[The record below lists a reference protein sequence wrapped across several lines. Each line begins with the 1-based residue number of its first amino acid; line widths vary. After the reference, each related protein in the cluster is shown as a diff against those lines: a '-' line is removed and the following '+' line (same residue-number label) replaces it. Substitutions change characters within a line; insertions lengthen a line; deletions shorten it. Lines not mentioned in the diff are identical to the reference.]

1 MSPNRLL
8 YQMTTTP
15 KLKPK
20 KRMRMQ
26 AALRRVR
33 AHAPAPG
40 MWYAAAP
47 GAEFADAP
55 AEAAAEAP
63 TVYVSRNAAVFG
75 SASAPTPA
83 VAPFGVEAPAASAG
97 FMPLTLDPYP
107 GTQVQPHWLRH
118 CAHVCS
124 DRLCMSASMQ
134 RRQAQHQL
142 LALCPV
148 A

>member
-1 MSPNRLL
+1 MSPITLL
-8 YQMTTTP
+8 YQMTTAP
-15 KLKPK
+15 ESKPRK
-20 KRMRMQ
+20 CTRMQ

-47 GAEFADAP
+47 VADFADAP

-75 SASAPTPA
+75 SAAAPTPG

-124 DRLCMSASMQ
+124 HHLYMSATMQ
-134 RRQAQHQL
+134 QRQAQHQL
-142 LALCPV
+142 PALRPV